1 MPGRGGQRK
10 RSSEAETNSE
20 DYVIKRQRNNDAVTR
35 TRMKKR
41 AEESETAKRVEELR
55 SENTQLE
62 RKVEGLQKELS
73 FLKEMFVAYASGD
86 KKKGAVADE
95 AAAAAA
101 ASTSASSSAAAT
113 SPAKTKPR
121 RGSAMEKK

>member
-41 AEESETAKRVEELR
+41 AEESETTKRVEELR
-55 SENTQLE
+55 TENTQLE

-95 AAAAAA
+95 AAAA
-101 ASTSASSSAAAT
+101 STSASSSAAAT
-113 SPAKTKPR
+113 SPAKTKLR